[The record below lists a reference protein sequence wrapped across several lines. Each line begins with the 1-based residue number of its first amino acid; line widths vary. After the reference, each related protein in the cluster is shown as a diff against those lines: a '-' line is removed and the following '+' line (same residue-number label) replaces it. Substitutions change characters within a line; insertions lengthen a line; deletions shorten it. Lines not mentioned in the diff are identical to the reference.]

1 MFSNLTDRL
10 SSVIDRLKGQ
20 ATLTE
25 SHVND
30 ALKEIRIALL
40 DADVALPVVKDF
52 VEKIRTQAIGQDIIK
67 NTNAA
72 QMVIKIVYDHLVEA
86 LGPETAPLNFQK
98 PLTSYMLVG
107 LQGAGKTT
115 FTAKLAQYLKNK
127 HQKKILMVSL
137 DVYRPAAQKQLE
149 ILGQQIGID
158 TQEIS
163 DQTSPVDI
171 AHSALKYAK
180 QEKYDLVLFDTAGRL
195 HIDTALMKELED
207 ITQITA
213 PQETFL
219 VVDAMTGQDAVK
231 VAQHFQE
238 QLSLTGIVLT
248 RIDGDARGGAALS
261 MRSITNCPV
270 KFLSTG
276 EKLDQI
282 TDFHPKRI
290 ASRILDMGDIVSLVE
305 KASEMVDQKEAEKLF
320 KKLNKG
326 KFDFNDLAAQLKQ
339 VTKMGNL
346 KSILNFIP
354 GMAKMKAKI
363 DESKL
368 ETKLI
373 RQQIAII
380 SSMTARERRFP
391 KLLNTSRKERIS
403 KGSGTSI
410 PEVNKLIKQL
420 DKTIKMMKKLKKYE
434 KKGLLDENNFTLP
447 E

>member
-1 MFSNLTDRL
+1 
-10 SSVIDRLKGQ
+10 
-20 ATLTE
+20 
-25 SHVND
+25 
-30 ALKEIRIALL
+30 
-40 DADVALPVVKDF
+40 
-52 VEKIRTQAIGQDIIK
+52 
-67 NTNAA
+67 
-72 QMVIKIVYDHLVEA
+72 
-86 LGPETAPLNFQK
+86 
-98 PLTSYMLVG
+98 
-107 LQGAGKTT
+107 
-115 FTAKLAQYLKNK
+115 
-127 HQKKILMVSL
+127 
-137 DVYRPAAQKQLE
+137 
-149 ILGQQIGID
+149 
-158 TQEIS
+158 
-163 DQTSPVDI
+163 
-171 AHSALKYAK
+171 
-180 QEKYDLVLFDTAGRL
+180 
-195 HIDTALMKELED
+195 
-207 ITQITA
+207 
-213 PQETFL
+213 
-219 VVDAMTGQDAVK
+219 
-231 VAQHFQE
+231 
-238 QLSLTGIVLT
+238 
-248 RIDGDARGGAALS
+248 
-261 MRSITNCPV
+261 
-270 KFLSTG
+270 
-276 EKLDQI
+276 
-282 TDFHPKRI
+282 
-290 ASRILDMGDIVSLVE
+290 MGDIVSLVE